1 MLSCAL
7 KKVSSFLF
15 CFVMVTAVVTPSIH
29 ADIYMYIDDDGVF
42 NFTDTPLSPE
52 YKLFIKER
60 KPKPKDNTPSDRYD
74 NYISEASKVHGVSV
88 PLLKAMM
95 KVESDFNPMAVSRK
109 GAMGLMQ
116 IMPQNY
122 ELLQIKD
129 PFNPRESIMGGAKYI
144 SQLLNRFDGN
154 MKLALAAYNAGP
166 ETVERSG
173 DIPSIR
179 ETKNY
184 VNKIMKYYALFKK
197 E

>member
-1 MLSCAL
+1 MATTS
-7 KKVSSFLF
+7 
-15 CFVMVTAVVTPSIH
+15 VTPSIH
-29 ADIYMYIDDDGVF
+29 ADIYMYIDDEGVF
-42 NFTDTPLSPE
+42 NFTDTPLSSE

-60 KPKPKDNTPSDRYD
+60 KPEPKDNTPSDRYD
-74 NYISEASKVHGVSV
+74 NFITEASKVHGVSV

-109 GAMGLMQ
+109 GAVGLMQ

-129 PFNPRESIMGGAKYI
+129 PFNPRQSIMGGAKYM
-144 SQLLNRFDGN
+144 SQLLDRFDGN
-154 MKLALAAYNAGP
+154 VKLALAAYNAGP
-166 ETVERSG
+166 DRVERSG
-173 DIPSIR
+173 DVPPIR
-179 ETKNY
+179 ETRDY